1 MDSHLI
7 ILLIITGALLIASLT
22 YFLVKYYK
30 KVNADEIKVELDE
43 EIVQLKIETDEKE
56 VEVQE
61 NDNN

>member
-1 MDSHLI
+1 MDSRLI

>member
-1 MDSHLI
+1 MDSRLI

-43 EIVQLKIETDEKE
+43 EIVQLKIETDETE